1 MRVRRFVHVVLFIVA
16 SILLWQTIGT
26 WRRSLDGQRPNA
38 PQNPSEEKPFPFALS
53 PQLQVGKQYA
63 NTIADKDLFVPS
75 RGRAP
80 QEPKAAPA
88 AVPPPSHLKLVGVVL
103 NRGKEEALFADSS
116 QGGKVVRVRKGE
128 ALGSYKLVGLAPL
141 QATLTIGPDGE
152 EVSLP
157 LLVID
162 SGTAGQA
169 QRLMPPQVK
178 GNPPR
183 PGQVAGRQVP
193 PQPPPGRVAVPPPQ
207 VSPQRQETRAIRQNI
222 QQLQQRLRQIRRQA
236 ARGEGAEEEE
246 GGEEEGAGDD
256 EENEE

>member
-1 MRVRRFVHVVLFIVA
+1 VRVRRFVHMMLFIVA

-26 WRRSLDGQRPNA
+26 WRRSLDGQRPVA
-38 PQNPSEEKPFPFALS
+38 QQNPSEEKPFPFALS

-75 RGRAP
+75 RGRTQVEA
-80 QEPKAAPA
+80 KPA
-88 AVPPPSHLKLVGVVL
+88 ATVPPPSHLKLVGVVL

-128 ALGSYKLVGLAPL
+128 VLGSYKLVGLAPL
-141 QATLTIGPDGE
+141 QATLTIGQDGE

-178 GNPPR
+178 GNAGR
-183 PGQVAGRQVP
+183 PAQVAGRQAP
-193 PQPPPGRVAVPPPQ
+193 PPPPPPGRAAVPPPPA
-207 VSPQRQETRAIRQNI
+207 SPQHQETRAIRQNI

-236 ARGEGAEEEE
+236 ARGEGAEEENNGDE
-246 GGEEEGAGDD
+246 GGGDD